1 MSRRSNSSTWPENL
15 AAGKRDR
22 RVVYDDMVMWRKKGY
37 VPNSEGM
44 IEHILAVERV

>member
-1 MSRRSNSSTWPENL
+1 MSRRSNSSTWLENL
-15 AAGKRDR
+15 AAGKRGQ
-22 RVVYDDMVMWRKKGY
+22 RVVYDDMMMWHKGY